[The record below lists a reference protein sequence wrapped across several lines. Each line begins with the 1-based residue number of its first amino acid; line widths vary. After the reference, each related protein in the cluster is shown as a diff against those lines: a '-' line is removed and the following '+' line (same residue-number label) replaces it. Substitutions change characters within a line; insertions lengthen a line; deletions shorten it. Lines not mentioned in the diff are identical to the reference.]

1 MCRVSFAWIAA
12 ALRCGGTAKQPS
24 GTVRGCAVSSS
35 SSTTA
40 EGAACAVPVPE
51 LRRAVPA
58 GGDLEP
64 RTASALRRYLVGE
77 APECRRANLSSE
89 RRLAEGTRQGAQLK
103 FSFIW
108 KSRDGELRASATGVP
123 SKGSSMH
130 PCCSGFPSWADT

>member
-64 RTASALRRYLVGE
+64 RSASALRRYLVGE
-77 APECRRANLSSE
+77 APEGKSLFRAPFGRRQAARSSAE
-89 RRLAEGTRQGAQLK
+89 VFVHMEITRR
-103 FSFIW
+103 
-108 KSRDGELRASATGVP
+108 
-123 SKGSSMH
+123 
-130 PCCSGFPSWADT
+130 